1 MVRSEKEADMNTLYL
16 VIVMIFVF
24 GVLATVGYALFEMSP
39 FARHA
44 DHYRDPVTGRRRWE
58 SPHLE
63 TWDEFEQRTR
73 GGVA

>member
-1 MVRSEKEADMNTLYL
+1 MDTVYL
-16 VIVMIFVF
+16 VVVMIFVVAVL
-24 GVLATVGYALFEMSP
+24 GVVGYALFEMSP

-44 DHYRDPVTGRRRWE
+44 DNYRDPITHKRRWE

-73 GGVA
+73 DGVA